1 MNGVQVE
8 NENPVAAS
16 AADAVPGRVRADM
29 VGALGLMRSAWA
41 PSYYSDAGPAAV
53 TRGPMTGEGTWWL
66 ICMMI

>member
-41 PSYYSDAGPAAV
+41 PSYYSDAGPAASQAA
-53 TRGPMTGEGTWWL
+53 R
-66 ICMMI
+66 